1 MQVESQKL
9 PIDEIN
15 SKLSD
20 DQRGPYQNVYLQ
32 ECELINT
39 LIKQVTTDL
48 KDLDL
53 AFKGEL
59 TMTAGMESLMD
70 DISFNRIPAEWMKKS
85 WMSTRGL
92 NSWLDNMKQRLEMLN
107 VWKDDPVT
115 INKTI
120 CFLNR
125 LYKPNSFLTAIKQ
138 VCAQKTG
145 QGLNKLYIQTDIQ
158 KKFHWD
164 PEVAPIL

>member
-1 MQVESQKL
+1 
-9 PIDEIN
+9 
-15 SKLSD
+15 
-20 DQRGPYQNVYLQ
+20 
-32 ECELINT
+32 
-39 LIKQVTTDL
+39 
-48 KDLDL
+48 
-53 AFKGEL
+53 
-59 TMTAGMESLMD
+59 MTAGMEGLMD
-70 DISFNRIPAEWMKKS
+70 DIMFNRMPGEWAKHS
-85 WMSTRGL
+85 WMTTRGL

-107 VWKDDPVT
+107 QWKDDPTV

-158 KKFHWD
+158 KRMHWD
-164 PEVAPIL
+164 PEVPGML

>member
-1 MQVESQKL
+1 
-9 PIDEIN
+9 
-15 SKLSD
+15 
-20 DQRGPYQNVYLQ
+20 
-32 ECELINT
+32 LINT
-39 LIKQVTTDL
+39 LINMIIVDL

-59 TMTAGMESLMD
+59 TMTAGMEDLMD
-70 DISFNRIPAEWMKKS
+70 KIQLNRLPEEWAKKS
-85 WMSTRGL
+85 WMTTRGL
-92 NSWLDNMKQRLEMLN
+92 NSWLDNMKQRLELLN
-107 VWKDDPVT
+107 LWKEEPT
-115 INKTI
+115 MINKTI

-158 KKFHWD
+158 KKFHWE
-164 PEVAPIL
+164 PEVA